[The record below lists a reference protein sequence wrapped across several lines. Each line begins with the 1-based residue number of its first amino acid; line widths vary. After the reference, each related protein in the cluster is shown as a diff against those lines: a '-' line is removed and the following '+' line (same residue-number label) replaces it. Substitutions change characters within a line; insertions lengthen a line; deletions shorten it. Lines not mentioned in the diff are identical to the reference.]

1 MPKLC
6 RPPWVE
12 RRTVRI
18 KLHSGLF
25 FGHGNDSCLPVS
37 GAASFRPAPFSP
49 DVRLLNC
56 FSRAA
61 FLIVFFAFF
70 ATTIHAAEDPGILLK
85 SSFES
90 AKSALAAG
98 DLSEAERD
106 YKRTIALGL
115 RQLGN
120 LSGNESHFD
129 EAAREL
135 DEALRLAPNDPDT
148 IVDGAIA
155 SFRAGDEK
163 KARQLAQSVV
173 DGNPR
178 NARALNALGRIEFYR
193 GNFDAAIRNLQA
205 SVALEEDFETS
216 YILGVAYLQA
226 KRFSDGQQL
235 FQHLR
240 ETMGD
245 SAPLH
250 VLFGRAYSIGHFPE
264 SGVAEFRKA
273 IQLDPKYPRAHAL
286 LGYSILEF
294 RGEEAYPQ
302 ARQEFERE
310 LKLHPEDYNALLLL
324 GISDVALRDFPAAE
338 PALLHAVRLRPEEPF
353 AYLYLGEIYSD
364 TKRLPQAVETL
375 EKYLRSVRDPEEV
388 PRDVSRAYYLLGQD
402 LRRLGRMEEAQKAL
416 ANSQRY
422 REAKFRYDAQH
433 IFDQPAVPSDGDSHT
448 SDRIAGLLESGA
460 EEQKK
465 SAEAMA
471 QGGVKENPVPRPP
484 ALPKAAESKGAS
496 AYREFASEI
505 LASSYNDLGVIRA
518 KASQFAE
525 ASEYFKQ
532 AAGWKPALP
541 GLDRNWG
548 LAAYRA
554 QLYSEA
560 IPPLERRLAASPKDN
575 LVRQL
580 LAMSYFQTDN
590 FLKTAEVLQ
599 PFLKSPPDDPG
610 LLLAWGTALVRTRA
624 SEQARQIFRLLIEQN
639 AGNPNVHFFLGQAYA
654 QQGDYANA
662 LSEFR
667 AALQIDPRLP
677 EVHYHMGL
685 VHLRQ
690 SDFESAA
697 AEFRSELEIRPGDPV
712 TSYHLGYA
720 LLQQGHADQ
729 AVVLLREVVQ
739 AKPDYEMARFV
750 LGRALLQ
757 EGDAAGAIE
766 SLEAA
771 KKLSPERDATYFQLS
786 QAYRRLGRTAEAQQ
800 ALTAYQKLIETN
812 RLKRRES
819 LEAEKP

>member
-1 MPKLC
+1 
-6 RPPWVE
+6 VE

-25 FGHGNDSCLPVS
+25 ALSALF
-37 GAASFRPAPFSP
+37 AAP
-49 DVRLLNC
+49 
-56 FSRAA
+56 
-61 FLIVFFAFF
+61 
-70 ATTIHAAEDPGILLK
+70 IHAADDPGTLLK
-85 SSFES
+85 RHFES
-90 AKSALAAG
+90 AKSALSTG
-98 DLSEAERD
+98 DLSGAERD
-106 YKRTIALGL
+106 YRQTIALGL

-120 LSGNESHFD
+120 LSVNESRFD

-135 DEALRLAPNDPDT
+135 DEALKLAPGDPDVV
-148 IVDGAIA
+148 VDAAIA
-155 SFRAGDEK
+155 SFRASDVK
-163 KARQLAQSVV
+163 KARQLAQSVAAA
-173 DGNPR
+173 DPR
-178 NARALNALGRIEFYR
+178 NARAQNVLGRIEFYR
-193 GNFDAAIRNLQA
+193 GDFAAAIRDLQA
-205 SVALEEDFETS
+205 SVAQEDDFETS

-226 KRFSDGQQL
+226 KRFADGQKL
-235 FQHLR
+235 FQRLQ

-245 SAPLH
+245 SAALH
-250 VLFGRAYSIGHFPE
+250 VLIGRAYSIGHFPE
-264 SGVAEFRKA
+264 SAVAEFRKA

-302 ARQEFERE
+302 ARLEFERE

-324 GISDVALRDFPAAE
+324 GISAVALRDFPAAE
-338 PALLHAVRLRPEEPF
+338 AALLHARRLRPEEAF
-353 AYLYLGEIYSD
+353 AYLYLGETYSE

-375 EKYLRSVRDPEEV
+375 EKYVRLVPNPEEI

-402 LRRLGRMEEAQKAL
+402 LRRLGRLEEAQKAL

-433 IFDQPAVPSDGDSHT
+433 IFDEPAVPADGDSHT

-460 EEQKK
+460 EDQKK

-471 QGGVKENPVPRPP
+471 QGGVRENPAGQRAP
-484 ALPKAAESKGAS
+484 ALPQVAESKGAS

-505 LASSYNDLGVIRA
+505 LASSYNDLGVMRA
-518 KASQFAE
+518 KDSKFAE

-532 AAGWKPALP
+532 AAAWRPALP

-548 LAAYRA
+548 FAAYRA
-554 QLYSEA
+554 QLYSKA
-560 IPPLERRLAASPKDN
+560 IPPLERRLAASPDDKF
-575 LVRQL
+575 VRQL
-580 LAMSYFQTDN
+580 LGMSYFLTDN
-590 FLKTAEVLQ
+590 FVKTAEVLQ
-599 PFLKSPPDDPG
+599 PFLGKPPDDPG

-639 AGNPNVHFFLGQAYA
+639 ANNPSVHFFLGQAYA
-654 QQGDYANA
+654 QDGDYSNA
-662 LSEFR
+662 LSEFQ
-667 AALQIDPRLP
+667 AALQIDSRLP

-712 TSYHLGYA
+712 VSYHLGYT

-729 AVVLLREVVQ
+729 AVALLREVVQ

-757 EGDAAGAIE
+757 QGDAAGAIV

-771 KKLSPERDATYFQLS
+771 KKLSPDRDATYFQLS
-786 QAYRRLGRTAEAQQ
+786 QAYRRLGRIAEAQQ
-800 ALTAYQKLIETN
+800 ALAAYQKLIETN

>member
-1 MPKLC
+1 
-6 RPPWVE
+6 
-12 RRTVRI
+12 VRI
-18 KLHSGLF
+18 KLHSRVF
-25 FGHGNDSCLPVS
+25 FAHGNLSCPLAS
-37 GAASFRPAPFSP
+37 GAASFRPAPFRP
-49 DVRLLNC
+49 GLRLLNC

-61 FLIVFFAFF
+61 FPFVFFAFF
-70 ATTIHAAEDPGILLK
+70 AAPIHAADDPGTLLK
-85 SSFES
+85 RHFES
-90 AKSALAAG
+90 AKSALSSGHLA
-98 DLSEAERD
+98 EAERD
-106 YKRTIALGL
+106 YRQTIALGL

-120 LSGNESHFD
+120 LSVNESRFD
-129 EAAREL
+129 EAARDL
-135 DEALRLAPNDPDT
+135 DEALKLAPGDPDVM
-148 IVDGAIA
+148 VDAAIA
-155 SFRAGDEK
+155 SFRAGDVK
-163 KARQLAQSVV
+163 KARQLAQSVAA
-173 DGNPR
+173 DPR
-178 NARALNALGRIEFYR
+178 NARAQNVLGRIEFYR
-193 GNFDAAIRNLQA
+193 GDFPAAIRDLQA
-205 SVALEEDFETS
+205 SVAQEDDFETA

-226 KRFSDGQQL
+226 KRFSDGQEL

-245 SAPLH
+245 SAALH
-250 VLFGRAYSIGHFPE
+250 VLFGRAYTIGHFPE
-264 SGVAEFRKA
+264 SAVAEFRKA

-302 ARQEFERE
+302 ARVEFERE

-324 GISDVALRDFPAAE
+324 GLSNVALRDFPAAE
-338 PALLHAVRLRPEEPF
+338 LALLHAIRLRPEDAF
-353 AYLYLGEIYSD
+353 AYLYLGETYSE

-375 EKYLRSVRDPEEV
+375 EKYIRIVPDPEEV

-460 EEQKK
+460 DEQKK

-471 QGGVKENPVPRPP
+471 QGGVRENPAVPRPP

-496 AYREFASEI
+496 AYRGFASEI
-505 LASSYNDLGVIRA
+505 LASSYNDLGVMRA

-532 AAGWKPALP
+532 ASAWKPSLP

-560 IPPLERRLAASPKDN
+560 ISPLERRLSASPDDN
-575 LVRQL
+575 FVRQL
-580 LAMSYFQTDN
+580 LGMSYFQTDN
-590 FLKTAEVLQ
+590 FVKTAEVLQ
-599 PFLKSPPDDPG
+599 PFLKKPPDDPG

-639 AGNPNVHFFLGQAYA
+639 ASNPSVHFFLGQAYA

-662 LSEFR
+662 LSEFQ
-667 AALQIDPRLP
+667 ASLQIDSRLP
-677 EVHYHMGL
+677 EVHYFMGL

-690 SDFESAA
+690 SDFEPAA
-697 AEFRSELEIRPGDPV
+697 AEFRSELEIRPDDPV
-712 TSYHLGYA
+712 VSYHLGYT
-720 LLQQGHADQ
+720 LLQQGHAQQ
-729 AVVLLREVVQ
+729 AVALLREVVQ
-739 AKPDYEMARFV
+739 AKPDYEMARFE

-757 EGDAAGAIE
+757 QGDAAGAIE

-771 KKLSPERDATYFQLS
+771 KKLSPDRDATYFHLS
-786 QAYRRLGRTAEAQQ
+786 QAYRRVGRLAEAQQ

>member
-1 MPKLC
+1 M
-6 RPPWVE
+6 
-12 RRTVRI
+12 VRA
-18 KLHSGLF
+18 KLHSGPGLRVALLF
-25 FGHGNDSCLPVS
+25 VVS
-37 GAASFRPAPFSP
+37 AFVAATVHPA
-49 DVRLLNC
+49 D
-56 FSRAA
+56 
-61 FLIVFFAFF
+61 
-70 ATTIHAAEDPGILLK
+70 DPGTLLK
-85 SSFES
+85 RNFDS
-90 AKSALAAG
+90 AKSALADG
-98 DLSEAERD
+98 DFSEAERH
-106 YKRTIALGL
+106 YNQTIALGL

-120 LSGNESHFD
+120 LSVSESHID
-129 EAAREL
+129 EATREL
-135 DEALRLAPNDPDT
+135 DEALKFAPDDPDLM
-148 IVDGAIA
+148 VDAA
-155 SFRAGDEK
+155 VAWFRVGDAK
-163 KARQLAQSVV
+163 KARQLTQSVLS
-173 DGNPR
+173 GNPR
-178 NARALNALGRIEFYR
+178 NARAQNVLGRIEFYR
-193 GNFDAAIRNLQA
+193 GDFPAAIRDLQA

-216 YILGVAYLQA
+216 YILGISYLQA
-226 KRFSDGQQL
+226 KRFADGQKL
-235 FQHLR
+235 FQRLQ

-245 SAPLH
+245 SAALH
-250 VLFGRAYSIGHFPE
+250 VLFGRAYIIGHFPE
-264 SGVAEFRKA
+264 SAVAEFRKA

-294 RGEEAYPQ
+294 RGDEAYPQ
-302 ARQEFERE
+302 ARLEFERE
-310 LKLHPEDYNALLLL
+310 LKLHPEDYNALLLFGL
-324 GISDVALRDFPAAE
+324 SNVSLRDFPAAE
-338 PALLHAVRLRPEEPF
+338 PALLHAIRLRPEEPF
-353 AYLYLGEIYSD
+353 AYLYLGETYSE

-375 EKYLRSVRDPEEV
+375 EKYLRLVPNPEEI

-402 LRRLGRMEEAQKAL
+402 LRRLGRLEEAQKAL
-416 ANSQRY
+416 ANSQRF

-433 IFDQPAVPSDGDSHT
+433 IFDEPVVPGDGDSHT

-460 EEQKK
+460 GEQKK

-471 QGGVKENPVPRPP
+471 QGGVQEKPAVPQPQ
-484 ALPKAAESKGAS
+484 ALPIAAESKGAS
-496 AYREFASEI
+496 AYRKFASEI
-505 LASSYNDLGVIRA
+505 LASSYNDLGVMRA
-518 KASQFAE
+518 KASQFGD

-532 AAGWKPALP
+532 AGVWKPALP

-554 QLYSEA
+554 LLYSEA
-560 IPPLERRLAASPKDN
+560 IPPLERRLAASPDDN
-575 LVRQL
+575 FVRQL
-580 LAMSYFQTDN
+580 LGMSYFLTDN
-590 FLKTAEVLQ
+590 FVKTAEVLQ
-599 PFLKSPPDDPG
+599 PFLKAPPDDPG

-639 AGNPNVHFFLGQAYA
+639 ASNPSVHFFLGQAYA

-662 LSEFR
+662 LSEFQ

-690 SDFESAA
+690 SDFETAA
-697 AEFRSELEIRPGDPV
+697 AEFRSELEIRPGDSV
-712 TSYHLGYA
+712 TSYHLGYT

-757 EGDAAGAIE
+757 QGDAAGAIE

-786 QAYRRLGRTAEAQQ
+786 QAYRRLGRMAEAQQ
-800 ALTAYQKLIETN
+800 ALAAYQKLIETN

>member
-1 MPKLC
+1 MVPA
-6 RPPWVE
+6 
-12 RRTVRI
+12 
-18 KLHSGLF
+18 KLHSGPGSKVALLF
-25 FGHGNDSCLPVS
+25 AVS
-37 GAASFRPAPFSP
+37 AFVAAA
-49 DVRLLNC
+49 
-56 FSRAA
+56 
-61 FLIVFFAFF
+61 
-70 ATTIHAAEDPGILLK
+70 IHAADDPGTLLK
-85 SSFES
+85 RNFES

-98 DLSEAERD
+98 DLAGAERH
-106 YKRTIALGL
+106 YNQTIALGL

-120 LSGNESHFD
+120 LSVNEARFD
-129 EAAREL
+129 EATREL
-135 DEALRLAPNDPDT
+135 DEALKFAPDDPDAM
-148 IVDGAIA
+148 VDAAIA
-155 SFRAGDEK
+155 SFRAGDVK
-163 KARQLAQSVV
+163 KARQLAQSVIAA
-173 DGNPR
+173 NPR
-178 NARALNALGRIEFYR
+178 NARAQNVLGRIEFYR
-193 GNFDAAIRNLQA
+193 GDFPAAIRDLQA

-226 KRFSDGQQL
+226 KRFADGQKW
-235 FQHLR
+235 FQHVQ
-240 ETMGD
+240 ETMGE
-245 SAPLH
+245 SAALH
-250 VLFGRAYSIGHFPE
+250 VLIGRAYSIGHFPE
-264 SGVAEFRKA
+264 SAVAESRKA
-273 IQLDPKYPRAHAL
+273 IQLDPKYPRAHSL

-310 LKLHPEDYNALLLL
+310 LKLRPEDYNALLLL

-338 PALLHAVRLRPEEPF
+338 AALLHATRLRPEEAF
-353 AYLYLGEIYSD
+353 AYLYLGETYSE

-375 EKYLRSVRDPEEV
+375 EKYIRVVRDPEEV

-460 EEQKK
+460 EDQKK

-471 QGGVKENPVPRPP
+471 QGGVRENPAVPRPP
-484 ALPKAAESKGAS
+484 ALPKAAESKEAR

-505 LASSYNDLGVIRA
+505 LASSYNDLGVMRA

-532 AAGWKPALP
+532 AATWKPALP

-560 IPPLERRLAASPKDN
+560 IPPLERRLASSPDDN
-575 LVRQL
+575 FVRQL
-580 LAMSYFQTDN
+580 LGMSYFLTDN
-590 FLKTAEVLQ
+590 FVKTAEVLQ
-599 PFLKSPPDDPG
+599 PFLKAPPDDPG

-639 AGNPNVHFFLGQAYA
+639 ASNPSVHFFLGQAYA

-662 LSEFR
+662 LSEFQ

-697 AEFRSELEIRPGDPV
+697 AEFRSELEIRPADPAV
-712 TSYHLGYA
+712 GYHLGYT

-729 AVVLLREVVQ
+729 AVALLREVVQ

-757 EGDAAGAIE
+757 QGDAAGAIE

-786 QAYRRLGRTAEAQQ
+786 QAYRRLGRMAEAQQ
-800 ALTAYQKLIETN
+800 ALAAYQKLIETN